1 MNALRRYAPLVLMA
15 AVMWGG
21 VQLLRG
27 CQDERSWQE
36 VAQAAA
42 PGDIVMLSSETCAFC
57 QQARVWLTERRVP
70 FRECFIERDAACA
83 AAYQAVLAPGTPTL
97 IVRGQRIVGFD
108 IERVA
113 QALKRG

>member
-1 MNALRRYAPLVLMA
+1 MNALRRYAPLVLLA

-36 VAQAAA
+36 VARAAA

-70 FRECFIERDAACA
+70 FRECFIERDAGMLVVHVELGGPPSPA
-83 AAYQAVLAPGTPTL
+83 ARPPIRPRSRPARP
-97 IVRGQRIVGFD
+97 R
-108 IERVA
+108 
-113 QALKRG
+113 